1 MSFKLGFNCTK
12 IGWKLTEKVGI
23 DFARWGFVF
32 PRKLWVGDVVS
43 VECLFMI
50 YLISK
55 FLVAIADI
63 GLLYGVKMKM
73 GIKYIG
79 QL

>member
-1 MSFKLGFNCTK
+1 
-12 IGWKLTEKVGI
+12 
-23 DFARWGFVF
+23 
-32 PRKLWVGDVVS
+32 
-43 VECLFMI
+43 MI

-73 GIKYIG
+73 GIKYMVNYENISCNYFV
-79 QL
+79 LDKS